1 MYQTNAFYLKRKR
14 EETSYLNS
22 QGYPAFAVYDAIIM
36 YMTVLPQMRDILDR
50 WRQSE
55 KNS

>member
-50 WRQSE
+50 
-55 KNS
+55 